1 MMHNLGEGQRFRHSC
16 KNPEQYLHKIS
27 GIGSGEIL
35 PKLACLILAVILVG
49 AGTASWGNEAQLE
62 GAFSFTGDVIS
73 VNVPGQGLVLALVD
87 RNVAVHGL
95 GPLWYWDAQG
105 WSLPAV
111 GQAVKV
117 LGWRVRY
124 QERVFYVARSLTFGG
139 RTVQLRRPEDGL
151 PVWHGQGLYIP
162 LKETQP

>member
-1 MMHNLGEGQRFRHSC
+1 V
-16 KNPEQYLHKIS
+16 HKIP
-27 GIGSGEIL
+27 GTGSGDIL
-35 PKLACLILAVILVG
+35 RKLAFLVTAVILVG
-49 AGTASWGNEAQLE
+49 VCTTSWGNEAQLE
-62 GAFSFTGDVIS
+62 GRFNFTGDVIS
-73 VNVPGQGLVLALVD
+73 VNVPGQGVVLALID

-124 QERVFYVARSLTFGG
+124 QERIFYVARSLAFGG
-139 RTVQLRRPEDGL
+139 RTLQLRRPEDGL